1 MSSLRSGPV
10 MMAAVAVLAA
20 IPGPLAAVPPGA
32 ADSAYSFVVVGH
44 VRRDR
49 TGGMLHPRLGEL
61 IERIRS
67 LSPDL
72 VFLTGDMVWGDVD
85 SNPADPAEVEREWQA
100 LDSALA
106 TLATPV
112 HRVPGNHDI
121 SDLGTRDLYFRRYGP
136 LPRVLEFRGS
146 RFVLLSSAWIPPD
159 GDTRHNPFVRPAAL
173 DSAQVHFL
181 RSELA
186 PPRRFEHTFVFQH
199 HMLWWEPD
207 AAWWREVHPVLTQ
220 AGVDAVFAGDYGP
233 LKFSFTEKDGLRYY
247 QSSIEG
253 DVKLGI
259 VRELISSRLLEQQ
272 FDNFLH
278 VTVRGPRVDVE
289 VRTVGET
296 SSGKF
301 TPEHWREVNLWQ
313 PPPPPLATRLW
324 KVVGSPKRLAVLAL
338 FTAGLFGAGWLAG
351 RRWARRRPEA
361 VS

>member
-1 MSSLRSGPV
+1 MSCFRVGPV
-10 MMAAVAVLAA
+10 MMAAVAVLSAVPDRA
-20 IPGPLAAVPPGA
+20 AAVPAPA
-32 ADSAYSFVVVGH
+32 ADSTYSFVVVGH

-49 TGGMLHPRLGEL
+49 TGGILHPRLGEL
-61 IERIRS
+61 IERIRR
-67 LSPDL
+67 LDPDL

-85 SNPADPAEVEREWQA
+85 SNPANVAEVEREWQV

-121 SDLGTRDLYFRRYGP
+121 SDLGTRDLYFRRYGR
-136 LPRVLEFRGS
+136 LPQVLEFRGS

-159 GDTRHNPFVRPAAL
+159 GDTRHNPFIRPAAL
-173 DSAQVHFL
+173 DSAQVEFL
-181 RSELA
+181 RSTLG
-186 PPRRFEHTFVFQH
+186 PPGRFAHTFVFQH

-207 AAWWREVHPVLTQ
+207 AAWWREVHPLLTQ

-259 VRELISSRLLEQQ
+259 VRQLMSSRLLEQQ
-272 FDNFLH
+272 FDNFLQ
-278 VTVRGPRVDVE
+278 VTVRGSRVDVE

-301 TPEHWREVNLWQ
+301 TPEHWREVNLWEA
-313 PPPPPLATRLW
+313 PPPPLATRLW
-324 KVVGSPKRLAVLAL
+324 KVVGSPKRIAALVLLA
-338 FTAGLFGAGWLAG
+338 AGLFAAGWLGG
-351 RRWARRRPEA
+351 RRWGRRRGP